1 MSNFTYEKYIEIVDA
16 ISYLSDKLRNQNKD
30 DYKSLKVEEIAYQL
44 ISVSNSLNAYIRH
57 SKRENIK

>member
-16 ISYLSDKLRNQNKD
+16 ICYLGDKLKEQNED
-30 DYKSLKVEEIAYQL
+30 DYKSLKVEEIACQL

-57 SKRENIK
+57 SKR